1 MVELKDC
8 QQQAVLTLVV
18 EYVTFSPAL
27 SLPKS
32 CAVASGVLSSAFA
45 VLPSLL
51 NRWLSLWTLQ
61 RKRAEVL
68 VSSLPEGP

>member
-27 SLPKS
+27 FPPQ
-32 CAVASGVLSSAFA
+32 VLCC
-45 VLPSLL
+45 
-51 NRWLSLWTLQ
+51 
-61 RKRAEVL
+61 
-68 VSSLPEGP
+68 G